1 MTDSVEGQ
9 STAPGA
15 PKDRYDVAILGGGLA
30 GLSLGLQL
38 KQARPDTSIFIGEK
52 RKGPA
57 PLAAFKVGE
66 STVELSAHYFGE
78 VLGLR
83 DHLDAEQLPK
93 CGLRYFFPAGDNRDI
108 TQRVEWGA
116 VKLPPHPSFQVD
128 RGVFENE
135 LAKRNLD
142 AGNDLFDDTKVE
154 DVDLREEGD
163 HRVSF
168 SRGGEQ
174 GTLEAR
180 WVVDATGYVSLLK
193 RKLGLEKDVEHN
205 INSAWLRLGG
215 GVDIGEWS
223 DDEEW
228 QSRVEERG
236 LRKLSTNHLTGPGYW
251 VWLIP
256 LSTGPHSIGIVADP
270 RFHPYDEMNTLD
282 KAIDWLQKHEPQ
294 LGEEVD
300 RRRDQIE
307 DFLKVENF
315 AYSCQRVFSP
325 DRWALTGVS
334 GVFADP
340 FYSPGSD
347 FIAQGNTFITE
358 LVQKDLEGE
367 EINRLAAGLNANFLS
382 TFEALLGGVYTNQ
395 YKLFGN
401 PEVMCAKLL
410 WEFAVYWAS
419 PTLLFFHGKMG
430 DFDFEKRIRAD
441 ARRILLISAPLEQV
455 FRDWHD
461 LSDREFRDTFISTRA
476 YWPVYQL
483 HEDLGGNFSDDELVQ
498 KFADNADLLEAVA
511 IRIFAQAVEA
521 LPDHSLDEDVKIDP
535 TKVTL
540 DPDRWEKSGMLGKK
554 GLTLAEA
561 RAKTEGLDK
570 ALLAEVAQPV

>member
-1 MTDSVEGQ
+1 MTDSVEGA
-9 STAPGA
+9 STAPGS
-15 PKDRYDVAILGGGLA
+15 PNDHYDVAILGGGLA
-30 GLSLGLQL
+30 GLSFGLQL
-38 KQARPDTSIFIGEK
+38 KQARPETSIFIGEK

-78 VLGLR
+78 VIGLR
-83 DHLDAEQLPK
+83 DHLEAEQLPK
-93 CGLRYFFPAGDNRDI
+93 CGLRYFFPAGDNTDI
-108 TQRVEWGA
+108 TKRVEWGA
-116 VKLPPHPSFQVD
+116 IKLPPHPSFQVD
-128 RGVFENE
+128 RGLFENE
-135 LAKRNLD
+135 LAKRNLA
-142 AGNDLFDDTKVE
+142 AGNDLFDDCKIE
-154 DVDLREEGD
+154 EIDLRDDGD
-163 HRVSF
+163 HQVTF
-168 SRGGEQ
+168 TRGGEQ
-174 GTLEAR
+174 GALEAR
-180 WVVDATGYVSLLK
+180 WVVDASGYASLLK
-193 RKLGLEKDVEHN
+193 RKLGLQKDVEHT

-223 DDEEW
+223 DDEAW
-228 QSRVEERG
+228 QSRVEEKG

-270 RFHPYDEMNTLD
+270 RFHAFDEMNTLD
-282 KAIDWLQKHEPQ
+282 KAIDWLKRHEPQ
-294 LGEEVD
+294 LGNEID
-300 RRRDQIE
+300 GRRDQIE
-307 DFLKVENF
+307 DFLKVEDF

-358 LVQKDLEGE
+358 MVQKDLAGE
-367 EINRLAAGLNANFLS
+367 DVNKLVAGLNANFLS
-382 TFEALLGGVYTNQ
+382 TFETLLGGVYTNQ

-401 PEVMCAKLL
+401 PEVMCAKLM
-410 WEFAVYWAS
+410 WEFAVYWAN
-419 PTLLFFHGKMG
+419 PTLLFFHRKMA
-430 DFDFEKRIRAD
+430 DADFEKRIKAD
-441 ARRILLISAPLEQV
+441 QRRMLLISAPLEQV
-455 FRDWHD
+455 FRDWHE

-476 YWPVYQL
+476 FWPVYQL
-483 HEDLGGNFSDDELVQ
+483 HEDLGGNFSDDELVE
-498 KFADNADLLEAVA
+498 KFRENADLLEAMA

-521 LPDHSLDEDVKIDP
+521 LPDHSLEEDVKIDP

-540 DPDRWEKSGMLGKK
+540 NPDKWGAMLGRK

-561 RAKTEGLDK
+561 RARTEGIEK